1 MSLNI
6 EQLRMKYS
14 RLTPRERSK
23 LFWACALSEDGE
35 SILAA
40 MTTSDNKT
48 KFYAMQED
56 LRLILFS
63 GVWMVKLALMF
74 GRKMGAGESYME
86 FLCSVKGRPEKQQD
100 LLDIASEQIYE
111 KMRNQELKT
120 MALAQALSEFDE
132 SEGGWLKGIAEA
144 FNMAPVLEC
153 IREQIDGSTHFPEH
167 EEYQK
172 NLNDYRRMIKEDW
185 AEFLE
190 LSPKEC

>member
-14 RLTPRERSK
+14 RLTPKERSK

-40 MTTSDNKT
+40 MATSDNKT
-48 KFYAMQED
+48 KFYTVLED
-56 LRLILFS
+56 LRLILFG

-74 GRKMGAGESYME
+74 GRKLGAGESYME
-86 FLCSVKGRPEKQQD
+86 FLYSVKGRPEQQND
-100 LLDIASEQIYE
+100 SLYIASEQIYE
-111 KMRNQELKT
+111 NMRKEDLKT
-120 MALAQALSEFDE
+120 LALAQALIEFDE

-144 FNMAPVLEC
+144 FNMAPVWEC
-153 IREQIDGSTHFPEH
+153 LQEQIDGSTHFPNYDK
-167 EEYQK
+167 YQE
-172 NLNDYRRMIKEDW
+172 NLKDYRQTIKRDW

-190 LSPKEC
+190 LPPT

>member
-40 MTTSDNKT
+40 MATSDNKT
-48 KFYAMQED
+48 KFYTVLED
-56 LRLILFS
+56 LRLILFG
-63 GVWMVKLALMF
+63 GVWMVKLALMI
-74 GRKMGAGESYME
+74 GRKLGAGESYME
-86 FLCSVKGRPEKQQD
+86 FLCSVRGRPEQQND
-100 LLDIASEQIYE
+100 SLDIASEQIYE
-111 KMRNQELKT
+111 NMRKEDLKT
-120 MALAQALSEFDE
+120 LALAQALIEFDE
-132 SEGGWLKGIAEA
+132 SEGGWMKGIAEA

-153 IREQIDGSTHFPEH
+153 LKEQFDKSTHFPRYNQ
-167 EEYQK
+167 YQESLK
-172 NLNDYRRMIKEDW
+172 DYRRTIKRDW

-190 LSPKEC
+190 LPPT